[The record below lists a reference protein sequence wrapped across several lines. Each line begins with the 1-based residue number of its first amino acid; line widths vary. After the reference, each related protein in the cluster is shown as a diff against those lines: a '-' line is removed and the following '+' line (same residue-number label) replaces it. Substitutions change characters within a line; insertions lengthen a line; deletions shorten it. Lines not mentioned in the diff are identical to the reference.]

1 MKRLQT
7 PKKIVRF
14 TPLSKS
20 LFLSL
25 LATFWTFF
33 NSCSNDLEVVEAGKQ
48 VPIVYGF
55 LNMADSATY
64 IRVEKSFVNP
74 AIGAPELAKVADSLY
89 YKDITVWLVRVS
101 NARIDSFQL
110 TRVDGNL
117 EGYPRDSG
125 AFARTPNTLYKI
137 NNSVL
142 RMAANERWRITV
154 RQGTKILTQATTA
167 AVGNFILDTSSPQL
181 DSPYVGMTENS
192 KLSFNIQ
199 PADIQTSN
207 FDVTGRF
214 FDLSMTIFYEEST
227 NGTTFT
233 PKSLQWQVL
242 RNRPRQR
249 VGSGWER
256 DIALERAGL
265 DMLRFMANN
274 IPKGGSIIRRFKNF
288 DIRID
293 VGSDEINAFTSIAA
307 ANAGITGSQ
316 TLPTYTNLSNGAF
329 GLFAARNHIVQKNYR
344 FGASAMRLL
353 KESDITKD
361 LNFR

>member
-1 MKRLQT
+1 MKRLYFD
-7 PKKIVRF
+7 KKILRF
-14 TPLSKS
+14 TPLSKL
-20 LFLSL
+20 LFLSI
-25 LATFWTFF
+25 LANFLSIFS
-33 NSCSNDLEVVEAGKQ
+33 SCSNDLEVVEAGKQ
-48 VPIVYGF
+48 VPVVYGF

-64 IRVEKSFVNP
+64 IRVEKSFVN
-74 AIGAPELAKVADSLY
+74 ATIGAPELAKVADSLY
-89 YKDITVWLVRVS
+89 YKDITVWLVRVN

-137 NNSVL
+137 NNSIL
-142 RMAANERWRITV
+142 RMVANERWRITV
-154 RQGTKILTQATTA
+154 RQGTKILTQATA
-167 AVGNFILDTSSPQL
+167 SVVGNFTLDTTSPQL

-227 NGTTFT
+227 DGTTFS
-233 PKSLQWQVL
+233 PKKLDWQLL
-242 RNRPRQR
+242 RNRARQR
-249 VGSGWER
+249 LGSSWER
-256 DIALERAGL
+256 DVTLERAGL
-265 DMLRFMANN
+265 DMLRFMANS
-274 IPKGGSIIRRFKNF
+274 IPKGGSVIRRFKSF
-288 DIRID
+288 DVRID
-293 VGSDEINAFTSIAA
+293 IGSEEINAFTSIAA

-316 TLPTYTNLSNGAF
+316 TLPTYTNLTNGAF
-329 GLFAARNHIVQKNYR
+329 GLFASRNHIVQKNYR
-344 FGASAMRLL
+344 FGPSAMRLL
-353 KESDITKD
+353 RESDITKD